1 MTQNKL
7 IINHLQQGKTLTSL
21 EALKLFGCFRLSA
34 RIAELKNQGF
44 DIISNNIKENGKTF
58 AEYRLG
64 DQHVG

>member
-1 MTQNKL
+1 MTQNKQ

-44 DIISNNIKENGKTF
+44 NIVSNNIKENGKTF

-64 DQHVG
+64 DFNVR

>member
-1 MTQNKL
+1 MTQNKQ
-7 IINHLQQGKTLTSL
+7 IINYLQQGKTLTSL

-44 DIISNNIKENGKTF
+44 NITSNNIKENGKTF

-64 DQHVG
+64 DFNVG

>member
-44 DIISNNIKENGKTF
+44 DIVSNNIKENGKTF

-64 DQHVG
+64 DFNVR

>member
-44 DIISNNIKENGKTF
+44 DIVSNNIKENGKTF
-58 AEYRLG
+58 AEYSLG
-64 DQHVG
+64 GHEI

>member
-44 DIISNNIKENGKTF
+44 NIVSNNIKENGKTF

-64 DQHVG
+64 DFNVR